1 MYASVNLYSNK
12 TGELNAFLSKFY
24 NVDIEIS
31 EKLNWQKEYKNPIEI
46 AEIIGVF
53 LDNIEAYLITMWI
66 CLDKNIYINVTEKN
80 GNDLIKYLY
89 ERYPY

>member
-12 TGELNAFLSKFY
+12 IGELNTFLSKFY
-24 NVDIEIS
+24 NVDVEIS
-31 EKLNWQKEYKNPIEI
+31 EKLNWQKEYKNPIEV

-53 LDNIEAYLITMWI
+53 LDNIDTYLITMWI
-66 CLDKNIYINVTEKN
+66 CLDKNLYINVTKKN